1 MTTIRKTILI
11 GITALGLAASAVGA
25 SAAAVTGE
33 AGTRHGQWAE
43 RAQARQQQLH
53 DTLKLTPSQER
64 AWSAYASAT
73 RHPARERD
81 GHHGGRAQWQAL
93 SAPQRLERRIAMAR
107 QHTER
112 MEARLAAMSSLYAVL
127 TPEQQALF
135 DESGR
140 GEGHHGRRGGHHS
153 RG

>member
-1 MTTIRKTILI
+1 MMTIRKTILI

-33 AGTRHGQWAE
+33 AGARHGQWAE

-53 DTLKLTPSQER
+53 DTLKLTPSQES

-73 RHPARERD
+73 RHPAMERD
-81 GHHGGRAQWQAL
+81 GHHGARAQWQAL

-127 TPEQQALF
+127 TPEQKALF

-140 GEGHHGRRGGHHS
+140 GEGRHGRRGGHHS